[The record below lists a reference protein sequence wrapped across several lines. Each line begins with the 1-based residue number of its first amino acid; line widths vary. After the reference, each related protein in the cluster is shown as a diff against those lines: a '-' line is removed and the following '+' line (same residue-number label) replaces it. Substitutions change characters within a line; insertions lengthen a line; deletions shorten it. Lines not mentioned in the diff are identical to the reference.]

1 MLTLTFLTLGSF
13 LHSKLQSIHRGRL
26 ALRTFFGKI
35 GRGSK
40 CLIKHFGK
48 TIRGSKCK
56 SVAIDYSRLYVL
68 PVSHFDDVWSHV
80 ATESCHI
87 QCTEDRA
94 STSSTSGT
102 LNKSHKMPQDATR
115 CHKMPHV
122 FKILGGYSE
131 KLPAH
136 VQHLCNN
143 LCFKSCFMCV
153 V

>member
-13 LHSKLQSIHRGRL
+13 LHSKLQSIYRGRL

-115 CHKMPHV
+115 CHTCSKFSV
-122 FKILGGYSE
+122 DILRNCQPTFNIFAIIFAS
-131 KLPAH
+131 
-136 VQHLCNN
+136 N
-143 LCFKSCFMCV
+143 LASCV
-153 V
+153 